1 MRKVEF
7 KGWIIFDEEEC
18 NHGSNMVGQI
28 DHELFNLDGVSTW
41 ELTEISNEEIEYEE
55 EDEW

>member
-18 NHGSNMVGQI
+18 NHGKDMVGQI
-28 DHELFNLDGVSTW
+28 EHELFNIDGVREWSLE
-41 ELTEISNEEIEYEE
+41 ELNNNEIEYE
-55 EDEW
+55 DE